1 MNGVNIKLDGFGSN
15 DELIISIYDNASDQL
30 IMQKSYQNPNVEAYW
45 YNMFEFDMVELLSG
59 NYTLIL
65 TLLNDAIRLL
75 VNYDNQPYIEIV
87 NEAEKFIRIKD
98 LRYIKVNNFN

>member
-1 MNGVNIKLDGFGSN
+1 
-15 DELIISIYDNASDQL
+15 
-30 IMQKSYQNPNVEAYW
+30 
-45 YNMFEFDMVELLSG
+45 MFEFDMVELLSG

-65 TLLNDAIRLL
+65 TSLNDAIRLL